1 MNKLRVLSFKHKL
14 QLGFYSI
21 VGVFSL
27 ALLIVVLASDFSLMV
42 GIATIVVL
50 IIASYPFISFLE
62 RALTSPINEIS
73 KVAMSVSKG
82 DFTERVRYQS
92 NDALG
97 ELATSFNK
105 MMEKLKDILHESSS
119 ISKTVADTSRDIYQK
134 NQSLRDVIDQV
145 NVSTNELATGAT
157 AISEDVGEISTS
169 IHDIEDKVKHYAKS
183 TQEMNQRSEHTLALV
198 EKGKEAVESQS
209 AGMKQN
215 VEATAAV
222 SETVSQLA
230 LQAQDIQKITKTISE
245 IAEQT
250 NLLSLNASIEAARA
264 GEHGLGFAVVAQEVR
279 MLADQSTASTKEVF
293 QLVASI
299 EQGIAQAISN
309 IQQNEA
315 VVSRQ
320 NDLIRETETV
330 FEQIVEGIRY
340 ISEEIASFAQESS
353 WMSEAAQRISASMEN
368 ISSITQQSAAGT
380 EEVSAA
386 MNEQIAAVQ
395 AVVEQSE
402 QMAALATRLQR
413 TIQVFKF

>member
-1 MNKLRVLSFKHKL
+1 MNKLRVLSFKRKL
-14 QLGFYSI
+14 QLGSYTI
-21 VGVFSL
+21 VSVFSL
-27 ALLIVVLASDFSLMV
+27 ALLIVVLASNFPPV
-42 GIATIVVL
+42 AGIATIVVL
-50 IIASYPFISFLE
+50 IVASYPFINFLE
-62 RALTSPINEIS
+62 RALTSPINDIS

-82 DFTERVRYQS
+82 DFTEKVHYQS
-92 NDALG
+92 KDALG
-97 ELATSFNK
+97 ELANSFNK
-105 MMEKLKDILHESSS
+105 MMDKLKEILHDTSS
-119 ISKTVADTSRDIYQK
+119 ISKSVADTSRDIYQK

-145 NVSTNELATGAT
+145 NVSTNELAIGAT
-157 AISEDVGEISTS
+157 TISEDVGDISTS
-169 IHDIEDKVKHYAKS
+169 IHDIENKVRNYAKS
-183 TQEMNQRSEHTLALV
+183 TQVMNQRSEVTLSLV
-198 EKGKEAVESQS
+198 EKGKEAVESQTE
-209 AGMKQN
+209 GMKQN
-215 VEATAAV
+215 VDATAAV

-230 LQAQDIQKITKTISE
+230 MQTQDIQKITKTISE

-264 GEHGLGFAVVAQEVR
+264 GEHGRGFAVVAQEVR
-279 MLADQSTASTKEVF
+279 TLADQSTASTMEVF

-299 EQGIAQAISN
+299 EQGIAQAIAN

-315 VVSRQ
+315 VVSKQ
-320 NDLIRETETV
+320 NELIQETEVV

-353 WMSEAAQRISASMEN
+353 WMSEAAERISASMEN

-386 MNEQIAAVQ
+386 MNEQISAVQ

-402 QMAALATRLQR
+402 QMAAVATRLQR

>member
-1 MNKLRVLSFKHKL
+1 MNKLKVLSFKRKL
-14 QLGFYSI
+14 QLGSYTM

-27 ALLIVVLASDFSLMV
+27 ALLIVVLASDFPIAA
-42 GIATIVVL
+42 GIAIIAVL
-50 IIASYPFISFLE
+50 IIASYPFVGFLE
-62 RALTSPINEIS
+62 RALTAPIDEIS

-82 DFTERVRYQS
+82 DFTQKVHYESV
-92 NDALG
+92 DALG
-97 ELATSFNK
+97 ALASSFNK
-105 MMEKLKDILHESSS
+105 MMDKLKDILHESSS

-157 AISEDVGEISTS
+157 TISEDVGDISTS
-169 IHDIEDKVKHYAKS
+169 IHDIQSKVKQYAQS
-183 TQEMNQRSEHTLALV
+183 TLEMNQRSEQTLSLV
-198 EKGKEAVESQS
+198 EKGQEAVESQS

-215 VEATAAV
+215 VEAATAV

-230 LQAQDIQKITKTISE
+230 LQAQDIQKMTKTISE

-279 MLADQSTASTKEVF
+279 TLADQSTASTKEVF

-299 EQGIAQAISN
+299 EQGISQALTN
-309 IQQNEA
+309 IQQNEE

-320 NDLIRETETV
+320 TELIRETESV
-330 FEQIVEGIRY
+330 FEQIVEGIHY

-353 WMSEAAQRISASMEN
+353 WMSEAAQRVSASMEN

-386 MNEQIAAVQ
+386 MNEQISAVQ

-402 QMAALATRLQR
+402 QMSALATRLQR